1 MARSQTVG
9 EHLQHRLH
17 DLQEQV
23 EMLQKKLQP
32 GRRSKRHGFKLSEVE
47 FPKVD
52 LSGVKLPKV
61 DMPEVHMPNVRLP
74 RRNVPKF
81 HMGRLKLLTA
91 ALGLLLVN
99 RWMRD
104 NLEINNGEPS
114 KEAVASNGSAR
125 KTTRSKTSRSRQ
137 SANASNS
144 ADS

>member
-9 EHLQHRLH
+9 EQLQHRLH

-32 GRRSKRHGFKLSEVE
+32 GRRSKRHGFRLSEVE

-61 DMPEVHMPNVRLP
+61 DMPEVHMPNIRLP

-104 NLEINNGEPS
+104 NLEINDGEPS
-114 KEAVASNGSAR
+114 KEAVSSNGSAR
-125 KTTRSKTSRSRQ
+125 KTTRSRKTSQARQ
-137 SANASNS
+137 SGSASS
-144 ADS
+144 S